1 MSNKNEMVPF
11 FSRPTSLL
19 EEFFNEFK
27 DLTSPAKFE
36 PKVDVYETKDNLV
49 FEVEVQGMKKD
60 DINITVK
67 DGILTI
73 SGKKED
79 KRSEQGRDYRLIERT
94 YGQFK
99 RSFYLPDYVEVEKI
113 KAEHKDGILTIK
125 IPRKEE
131 AKPKEIN
138 VKIEG

>member
-1 MSNKNEMVPF
+1 MANKNEMVPF

-27 DLTSPAKFE
+27 DFASPVKFE
-36 PKVDVYETKDNLV
+36 PKVDVYETKDSLV
-49 FEVEVQGMKKD
+49 FEVEAQGIKKD

-67 DGILTI
+67 DGILSI

-79 KRSEQGRDYRLIERT
+79 KRKEEGRDYRLVERS
-94 YGQFK
+94 YGEFK

-113 KAEHKDGILTIK
+113 KAEHKDGILTIT

>member
-11 FSRPTSLL
+11 FSRPVSLL
-19 EEFFNEFK
+19 EEFLKEFG
-27 DLTSPAKFE
+27 DLSSSSKFD

-49 FEVEVQGMKKD
+49 FEVEAQGVDKKN
-60 DINITVK
+60 INITVK

-73 SGKKED
+73 SGEKKDER
-79 KRSEQGRDYRLIERT
+79 KQEGRDYRLIERS

-113 KAEHKDGILTIK
+113 KAEHKDGILTIT

-131 AKPKEIN
+131 AKPEEIN